1 MNQSNS
7 HLVLLM
13 PSRLVRCVLFSLLT
27 LLSAPLWAATAEPAA
42 RALHLLGYLGA
53 DYPATVANGEVID
66 AGEYREQLE
75 FLGVL
80 QDLLLSL
87 PANPQ
92 RIELEHGVLQLQQAV
107 TQRAPGVEVAAEARH
122 LAERLRQIYQ
132 LSVLPAITPD
142 PQRGQAL
149 YAEQCSV
156 CHGSAGAGDGPAG
169 VGMQPPPSNFHRQAR
184 LDSLSLYDLF
194 NTLSLGIDGTEMA
207 AFSDQLD
214 ERQRWDLASYV
225 AGFSADATAAGSNNF
240 SLAELVEQ
248 APAQVL
254 AAQGADR
261 AAAFRAQRATPPQP
275 QRGPQ
280 ELIGHTVRTLDQS
293 LAAYA
298 SGEHEQAYDLAVG
311 AYLEGF
317 ELVESGLNNLDP
329 QLRKNTEKA
338 LMAYRQ
344 ALQDGLPLGDTE
356 ALLQQAKLKLH
367 SCADLLK
374 TGGMSASLSF
384 ISSLMILLREGLE
397 AILVLA
403 AILAFLRNT
412 GQQHSLRSVHAG
424 WGLALLAGVATW
436 ALAAYV
442 IDVSGAQ
449 RELLEGS
456 TALFASVVLLWV
468 GVWMHDRRHAA
479 AWQASIRG
487 HLQGGGGRFGFA
499 ALAFFAV
506 YRELF
511 EVILFYETLWL
522 QAGPAGH
529 GMVLAGAGAALLL
542 LLVLAW
548 VILRG
553 TAKLPLATFFSVNAI
568 LLCVLSVVYAGHGVK
583 ALQEAGIFGAHPV
596 AFFEFDWLGIHPDAW
611 SLTAQGLA
619 LAGVLLLYGRSWLR
633 QTPA

>member
-1 MNQSNS
+1 MS
-7 HLVLLM
+7 
-13 PSRLVRCVLFSLLT
+13 SRLARCVLFSLLT
-27 LLSAPLWAATAEPAA
+27 LLSTPLWAATAEPAA

-66 AGEYREQLE
+66 ASEYREQLE

-80 QDLLLSL
+80 QGLLLDL
-87 PANPQ
+87 PAHPQ
-92 RIELEHGVLQLQQAV
+92 RVELERGLLQLQQAV
-107 TQRAPGVEVAAEARH
+107 TQRAVGAEVAAEARH

-132 LSVLPAITPD
+132 LSLLPAITPD
-142 PQRGQAL
+142 PQRGAAL
-149 YAEQCSV
+149 YAEQCGV
-156 CHGSAGAGDGPAG
+156 CHGATGAGDGPAG
-169 VGMQPPPSNFHRQAR
+169 VGMQPSPSNFQRQAR

-207 AFSDQLD
+207 SFSDQLD

-225 AGFSADATAAGSNNF
+225 AGFSAAPAVAGASLF
-240 SLAELVEQ
+240 SLADLVEQ
-248 APAQVL
+248 TPAQVL
-254 AAQGADR
+254 AGQGDER

-298 SGEHEQAYDLAVG
+298 NGEHEQAYDLAVG

-329 QLRKNTEKA
+329 QLRKDTEKA

-344 ALQDGLPLGDTE
+344 ALQDGLPQADTE
-356 ALLQQAKLKLH
+356 ALLQQAKLKLR
-367 SCADLLK
+367 SCDDLLK

-449 RELLEGS
+449 RELLEGG

-522 QAGPAGH
+522 QAGPEGH

-553 TAKLPLATFFSVNAI
+553 TAKLPLATFFSVNAV

-596 AFFEFDWLGIHPDAW
+596 RFFEFDWLGIHPDAW

-633 QTPA
+633 QSPA